1 MRVLVLGGTGFI
13 GPYAIRRLAAWDHEV
28 TVFHR
33 GQSMADL
40 PGTVRQITGERER
53 LAEHADELRRALPD
67 VVLDMRPYTEDDAL
81 AVARIFA
88 GVARRLV
95 AISSQDVYR
104 AYGRLIRTEPGPP
117 DPVPLSEDAPLRE
130 RLYPYRGAEP
140 RAADDSE
147 RWRDDYD
154 KIPVERVVMNTPGL
168 PGTVLRLPAV
178 YGPGDRQHRF
188 FSHLKR
194 MDDHRRA
201 ILLDDGM
208 ARWRWTYGYVEDI
221 GDAIALAVED
231 DRASGRIY
239 NVGET
244 EALSTAER
252 IQAIADIVGWR
263 GEIVTLP
270 AERMP
275 AHLRHDLDTAH
286 DFVTDSGRIRAELG
300 YAERTPRAEAIRRT
314 VEWERANPP
323 GDIKPEAFDYAV
335 EDAALADSGVPPVS

>member
-13 GPYAIRRLAAWDHEV
+13 GPYAVRRLASAGHSV

-33 GQSMADL
+33 GQSAADL
-40 PGTVRQITGERER
+40 PGEVRHISGERER
-53 LAEHADELRRALPD
+53 LADYADTLRQTQPD

-81 AVARIFA
+81 AVAALFA
-88 GVARRLV
+88 GVASRLV

-104 AYGRLIRTEPGPP
+104 AYGRLIGTEPGLP
-117 DPVPLSEDAPLRE
+117 DRTPLSEDAPLRE

-140 RAADDSE
+140 RATDDPE

-154 KIPVERVVMNTPGL
+154 KIPIEQVVLNTTGL

-188 FSHLKR
+188 FSYLKR
-194 MDDHRRA
+194 MDDQRPA

-221 GDAIALAVED
+221 GNAIALVVGD
-231 DRASGRIY
+231 DRASGRVY
-239 NVGET
+239 NVGEPV
-244 EALSTAER
+244 ALSTAER
-252 IQAIADIVGWR
+252 VRAIAEVVGWH

-270 AERMP
+270 AEHMP

-286 DFVTDSGRIRAELG
+286 DFVTDSSRIRAELG
-300 YAERTPRAEAIRRT
+300 YAERVSRAEAIRHT

-323 GDIKPEAFDYAV
+323 GDIKPEAFDYAA
-335 EDAALADSGVPPVS
+335 EDAALTGR